1 MKTRFDMVGLFVSD
15 LSNMVGFYKNVVG
28 IDIDWDGNGPYAEF
42 KHEGVR
48 FSMYER
54 DQLPELLGESPSYPT
69 GLNGTFELALNV
81 GIPENVDKTFSQF
94 VSGGAKP
101 IYAPRNE
108 PWNMRSAMVADPE
121 GNLLEIASDFWTES

>member
-1 MKTRFDMVGLFVSD
+1 LKIRFDMVGLFVAD
-15 LSNMVGFYKNVVG
+15 LSKMVGFYKHVVG

-42 KHEGVR
+42 KHEGIR

-54 DQLPELLGESPSYPT
+54 DKLPELLGESPSYPT
-69 GLNGTFELALNV
+69 GVNGTFELAINV
-81 GIPENVDKTFSQF
+81 GNPKNVDMTFSKF
-94 VSGGAKP
+94 VGGGAKP

-121 GNLLEIASDFWTES
+121 GNLLEIASEFWEES